1 MALPPG
7 AAVLTKPFFPSML
20 KQKIEAVRGV
30 DAEGDDD
37 LAQVLSGKHFLA
49 AEDNFLNAGILT
61 DLLEMEGATVEI
73 VENGKLAVERFER
86 CEPGE
91 FDAILMDVQMP
102 VMNGHAAAQAIR
114 ALARADAATIPIFAM
129 TADAFVEDEKAA
141 LAAGHERPCGEA
153 LGDRRA
159 AARRRP
165 LRRERT
171 IMRPIASKRVRK
183 GAVAGRRPRRR
194 FSARG
199 LQRLR
204 RRRRIWPCRMSTRR
218 GR

>member
-86 CEPGE
+86 CEP
-91 FDAILMDVQMP
+91 
-102 VMNGHAAAQAIR
+102 
-114 ALARADAATIPIFAM
+114 
-129 TADAFVEDEKAA
+129 
-141 LAAGHERPCGEA
+141 
-153 LGDRRA
+153 
-159 AARRRP
+159 
-165 LRRERT
+165 
-171 IMRPIASKRVRK
+171 ASST
-183 GAVAGRRPRRR
+183 P
-194 FSARG
+194 SS
-199 LQRLR
+199 
-204 RRRRIWPCRMSTRR
+204 WTCRCQS
-218 GR
+218 